1 MGARKFPSK
10 TEPQNGDIACT
21 FTAKSAQIATLL
33 PSLGGLSSTERKPN
47 RYWHASL
54 SGGRRWANFELF
66 LRKKSKTVLFLK
78 KSLKFA
84 HRRPPEKEACLW
96 RLGFLSV
103 ELNPPK
109 LGSRVAIWADFA
121 VNAQAIAS
129 YWRSFFGRIFAN
141 KRPAPT
147 PCARKKRQLQCAP
160 LQI

>member
-1 MGARKFPSK
+1 MHTSF
-10 TEPQNGDIACT
+10 
-21 FTAKSAQIATLL
+21 SADR
-33 PSLGGLSSTERKPN
+33 G
-47 RYWHASL
+47 
-54 SGGRRWANFELF
+54 WANFELF

-96 RLGFLSV
+96 RLGCLSV

-121 VNAQAIAS
+121 VVAQAINP
-129 YWRSFFGRIFAN
+129 YWRSFLGGIFAT

-147 PCARKKRQLQCAP
+147 PYARKQRQLQCALP
-160 LQI
+160 QIYLNC